1 MIPPA
6 LLPNSDDL
14 SITFL
19 LGENGSG
26 KSRMLCQLANDY
38 LRNGL
43 SNTGCPVIAISNT
56 VFDRFPGKKASNYFR
71 LSPSRGKGYALTAF
85 KQALSIVP
93 TDEFRHAK
101 QIGRVL
107 IYAGFEPVVGV
118 KVALAARTTA
128 MEVADRIRYVDDL
141 NVDDV
146 SLISSWF
153 GYESGFHEREIRWL
167 DFYDSYIDPKRNGFL
182 AILRNEA
189 ALKKAKLIKRIS
201 LHLRKDRFTE
211 FELSEA
217 SSGELSLISTYTFLA
232 TRIEEGAV
240 LLIDEPE
247 NSLHPRWQSDY
258 CRQLLDQ
265 FYLYRPRIVI
275 ASHSPIVVSGA
286 EADKIPFRVLTPPW
300 TDGVAHAPRSIDGI
314 LMEAFGMLVPASHYL
329 SEKVTSLLN
338 DLMFHKVTLD
348 DVKSELNR
356 LRSLSYDAK
365 QKDFLGRA
373 VELAEKVDIE
383 SKGKATQ
390 RSEGAARED

>member
-1 MIPPA
+1 
-6 LLPNSDDL
+6 
-14 SITFL
+14 
-19 LGENGSG
+19 
-26 KSRMLCQLANDY
+26 LA
-38 LRNGL
+38 G
-43 SNTGCPVIAISNT
+43 
-56 VFDRFPGKKASNYFR
+56 R
-71 LSPSRGKGYALTAF
+71 L
-85 KQALSIVP
+85 Q
-93 TDEFRHAK
+93 FRHAK

-107 IYAGFEPVVGV
+107 IYAGFEPIVGV

-128 MEVADRIRYVDDL
+128 MEVADRIRSVDDL
-141 NVDDV
+141 NVEDV

-153 GYESGFHEREIRWL
+153 EYANGFHEREIRWL

-201 LHLRKDRFTE
+201 LHLRKDYSNE

-232 TRIEEGAV
+232 TRIEEEAI

-286 EADKIPFRVLTPPW
+286 EADEIPFRVLTPPW
-300 TDGVAHAPRSIDGI
+300 TDGVTHAPRSIDGI
-314 LMEAFGMLVPASHYL
+314 LMEAFGMLAPASHYL

-365 QKDFLGRA
+365 QKVFLGHA

-383 SKGKATQ
+383 SRGNSTQ